1 MKGRG
6 KRHGNKESYPGVY
19 LFRKDE
25 LRADL
30 SLGKSLELEVRRS

>member
-6 KRHGNKESYPGVY
+6 KRHGNKESRPGVY

-25 LRADL
+25 IRVDL
-30 SLGKSLELEVRRS
+30 SLGKSLELDVGR